1 MKIYTKHL
9 SFLILTLM
17 FGHLLYAQPESNT
30 EVYKAPKAAT
40 APVIDGNGNDAVW
53 NDAAWVPISNVYI
66 GNPVTADD
74 FSGRYKIVWTSD
86 RLYILAEITDDIL
99 RDVNSPALT
108 NFWDDD
114 CLELFLDENRSKGN
128 HQFNY
133 NAFAYH
139 MAINNLDVAD
149 YGTDQQPHLY
159 NDHITSA
166 KTQSGT
172 KYTWEV
178 SVKVFGDNF
187 VYGQNNTPLT
197 LNEGKIMGFNLA
209 YCDNDKAQTRENFIG
224 SRYLDK
230 SIANNGYITADV
242 FAELQLVAGS
252 IPTGIDASNTQ
263 EAFMIYPNPAEE
275 GIIYL
280 NQTSNI
286 EIYNALGNLVS
297 SAKAVS
303 SVDISSYSKG
313 SYLVK
318 TDKGEVLRFV
328 KK

>member
-9 SFLILTLM
+9 SFLILSLM
-17 FGHLLYAQPESNT
+17 FGQLLYAQPESNT
-30 EVYKAPKAAT
+30 EYYKAPKAAT
-40 APVIDGNGNDAVW
+40 APVIDGNGNDAAW
-53 NDAAWVPISNVYI
+53 NDAAWVSISNVYI

-99 RDVNSPALT
+99 RDVNNPALT

-114 CLELFLDENRSKGN
+114 CLELFLDENKSGGN
-128 HQFNY
+128 HQYNY

-139 MAINNLDVAD
+139 MAINNIDVAD
-149 YGTDQQPHLY
+149 YGTDQQPHLF

-197 LNEGKIMGFNLA
+197 LNEGKVMGFNLA
-209 YCDNDKAQTRENFIG
+209 YCDNDRVQTRENFIG

-242 FAELQLVAGS
+242 FAKLELVAGAVTTS
-252 IPTGIDASNTQ
+252 IDASNNQ
-263 EAFMIYPNPAEE
+263 NAFMIYPNPAEE
-275 GIIYL
+275 GVIYL

-286 EIYNALGNLVS
+286 EIYNALGDLVS
-297 SAKAVS
+297 AAQAINI
-303 SVDISSYSKG
+303 VDISSLSKG
-313 SYLVK
+313 SYLLK